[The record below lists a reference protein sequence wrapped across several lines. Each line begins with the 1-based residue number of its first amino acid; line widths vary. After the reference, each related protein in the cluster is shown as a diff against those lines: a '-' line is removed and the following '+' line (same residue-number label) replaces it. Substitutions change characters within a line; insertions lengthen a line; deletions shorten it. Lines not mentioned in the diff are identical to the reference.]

1 MLDRK
6 FKTDYLWTLAA
17 QVANLCA
24 AFVFLGT
31 VTRLGGLTVLG
42 QLSLLVSLTAVLG
55 NLLSFR
61 TNEAVLTFFKRAD
74 IDARPDQKK
83 FAVVAGMLLDVG
95 VASVLFAIFY
105 FGRSAICEH
114 LLKDPGV
121 EGDVALYGV
130 IIAGLVLR
138 STPIALL
145 QATEHFR
152 AVNLLTTLE
161 PWLKLGLV
169 LVAYLQN
176 GRLTLH
182 GIVVATLMANLIT
195 LLIAATL
202 AARQHARELLV
213 TPIYRDRA
221 HLRQYLSYC
230 ASTFASSTLK
240 AGNQQIDVL
249 VLGYLT
255 QPHVSG
261 LYATFR
267 QFAAPLAFI
276 SNPFASISQ
285 ARFVQAAHQNQ
296 LATLADTIGRLN
308 RRLAALFALAA
319 PVLGLAAWVYG
330 ELTHIRYTPW
340 QAVALPALLLAGAL
354 SASQWWARPFSS
366 ATNPRYSLISNALA
380 SALIIVGAPLLILQ
394 AGLTGAALA
403 QLTMVAV
410 TYVYWQWVL
419 GKHAGR
425 SPRTAA

>member
-6 FKTDYLWTLAA
+6 FKRNYLWTLAA

-24 AFVFLGT
+24 AFVFLGA
-31 VTRLGGLTVLG
+31 VTRLGGLGVLG

-61 TNEAVLTFFKRAD
+61 TNEAVLTYFKRAE

-83 FAVVAGMLLDVG
+83 FAVVAGILLDVF
-95 VASVLFAIFY
+95 VATVLCAIVF
-105 FGRSAICEH
+105 FGRSLICEH
-114 LLKDPGV
+114 LLKDRSV
-121 EGDVALYGV
+121 EGDVALYGL

-161 PWLKLGLV
+161 PWLKLALV
-169 LVAYLQN
+169 LFAHLKDSGLN
-176 GRLTLH
+176 LH
-182 GIVVATLMANLIT
+182 SVVIATLVANLGT
-195 LLIAATL
+195 LLIAAAL
-202 AARQHARELLV
+202 AAHQHARELLAV
-213 TPIYRDRA
+213 PIYRDRT

-261 LYATFR
+261 LYATLR

-276 SNPFASISQ
+276 SNPIATISQ
-285 ARFVQAAHQNQ
+285 ARFVQAAHQHQ
-296 LATLADTIGRLN
+296 LAELAATIARLN
-308 RRLAALFALAA
+308 RRLAALFAVAA
-319 PVLGLAAWVYG
+319 PALALAAWIYG
-330 ELTHIRYTPW
+330 ELAHIRYTAW
-340 QAVALPALLLAGAL
+340 QALALPALLLAGAL

-366 ATNPRYSLISNALA
+366 ATNPRFSLVSNALA

-410 TYVYWQWVL
+410 TYLYWRWVL
-419 GKHAGR
+419 ARHAGPPIR
-425 SPRTAA
+425 LA